1 MFSNDLLQIC
11 DCLLRNF
18 PAAGFIIPASLEQS
32 VFTGWPFF
40 FFFFFLLHNTDSE
53 YVCEGS
59 NGSLLEGHTM
69 EPLCQGTGVKVIRKP
84 NLY

>member
-1 MFSNDLLQIC
+1 MFSNDLPQIC

-40 FFFFFLLHNTDSE
+40 PLHNTDSE

-59 NGSLLEGHTM
+59 NGSLLEGHTI
-69 EPLCQGTGVKVIRKP
+69 EPLCQGTGVKVIGKP
-84 NLY
+84 KLC

>member
-32 VFTGWPFF
+32 VFTSEPFF
-40 FFFFFLLHNTDSE
+40 PLHNTDSE

-59 NGSLLEGHTM
+59 NGSLLEERTI
-69 EPLCQGTGVKVIRKP
+69 EALCQGTRVKVIRKP